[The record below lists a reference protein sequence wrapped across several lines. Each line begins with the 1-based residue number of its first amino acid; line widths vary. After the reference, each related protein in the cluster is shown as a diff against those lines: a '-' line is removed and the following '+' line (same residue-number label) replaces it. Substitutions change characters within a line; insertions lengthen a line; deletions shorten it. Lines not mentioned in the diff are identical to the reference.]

1 MESIREVINEDAQ
14 ESLEKLEMKIKDPT
28 DKLLEA
34 GKEQKIIDEIG
45 EEIIALR
52 KEKHD
57 ILTKAVKNIEL
68 QKRINDMFSFFE
80 EQT

>member
-1 MESIREVINEDAQ
+1 MNEDSQ

>member
-52 KEKHD
+52 KEK
-57 ILTKAVKNIEL
+57 I
-68 QKRINDMFSFFE
+68 
-80 EQT
+80 